1 MKAGKSRRGMF
12 FLLIALT
19 VLCFWGCKDSGLVG
33 NTYIE
38 PEITV
43 EYLTSEFSEQL
54 VRDGAGKQFGQIKN
68 IVDNGNGSYMI
79 TIDEK
84 QFVSDA
90 GQPNG
95 FYIADRNL
103 TEDLYLGEN
112 ARVVFF
118 PGGDSSKAM
127 CFENAKGFIDALMED
142 RSVYSPNN
150 AEYEDYQLFYFYIMH
165 NEVVL
170 IIQQYIP

>member
-12 FLLIALT
+12 FLLVALS
-19 VLCFWGCKDSGLVG
+19 VFCFYGCKNTGLIG
-33 NTYIE
+33 NTYVE

-54 VRDGAGKQFGQIKN
+54 VRDGADKRFGKIEN
-68 IVDNGNGSYMI
+68 VVDNGNGSFI
-79 TIDEK
+79 LTIDEK

-90 GQPNG
+90 NQPNG

-103 TEDLYLGEN
+103 TDDLYLGEN
-112 ARVVFF
+112 ARTVFF
-118 PGGDSSKAM
+118 PGGDSTKAM
-127 CFENAKGFIDALMED
+127 CFENAKAFIDTLLED
-142 RSVYSPNN
+142 RSIYSPNN
-150 AEYEDYQLFYFYIMH
+150 SEYEDSQLFYFYIMH